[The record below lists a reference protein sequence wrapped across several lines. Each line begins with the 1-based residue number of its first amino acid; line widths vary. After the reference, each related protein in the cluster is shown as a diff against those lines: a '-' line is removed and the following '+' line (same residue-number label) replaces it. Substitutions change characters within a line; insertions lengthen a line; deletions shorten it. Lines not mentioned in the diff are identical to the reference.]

1 MKKLLPL
8 FAVTALVLANACS
21 KDDNIGTKP
30 QLTFKSYSIPYID
43 TSVQSFDVTFQ
54 VKDGDGD
61 LENLFYFLPV
71 FDSDPSTATDTNFQ
85 FRRMPD
91 IGVHKGGKVDAE
103 LIYNM
108 VGTDFRLV
116 TSPIQPDSMRLR
128 CFVVDEAGHS
138 SDTILTP
145 KLAYIKE

>member
-8 FAVTALVLANACS
+8 FTVGALVLAMACS
-21 KDDNIGTKP
+21 KDNNLGTKP
-30 QLTFKSYSIPYID
+30 QLIFKSYSIPYID

-71 FDSDPSTATDTNFQ
+71 VDSDPATAEDTVYQ
-85 FRRMPD
+85 FRRMPN
-91 IGVHKGGKVDAE
+91 IGVHEGKKVDAE

-108 VGTDFRLV
+108 VGTDFKIV
-116 TSPIQPDSMRLR
+116 NNPIQPDSFRIKA
-128 CFVVDEAGHS
+128 FVVDEAGHS

-145 KLAYIKE
+145 KLALFK